1 MWCHICA
8 GCPDAVPTHKLL
20 FTFAKCRTLLSPA
33 PKASSATAKK
43 CCRIVGPPRR
53 ERHLTNGGCNGV
65 PAPLTPV
72 LSGNRRGFYPPV
84 ERAVVRTFSIDKMRP
99 VCPVCNP
106 GGDTPYPT
114 GFPQPRCVDDHG
126 KGLNGGDP
134 KNVRQN
140 LIETAADIVHHR
152 WDIDAANDDD
162 RCEHDNLK
170 VVCEWS
176 KIGLKKEDSSKDFS
190 PSIICPLM
198 LFIVN
203 LPNCT

>member
-1 MWCHICA
+1 MA
-8 GCPDAVPTHKLL
+8 GPMTAYRCDVTSVLAAQMPCRPTNFSLLLLSAVPY
-20 FTFAKCRTLLSPA
+20 FPPA

-53 ERHLTNGGCNGV
+53 ERHLTNGGYNGV

-152 WDIDAANDDD
+152 WDIDAANA
-162 RCEHDNLK
+162 
-170 VVCEWS
+170 
-176 KIGLKKEDSSKDFS
+176 IG
-190 PSIICPLM
+190 
-198 LFIVN
+198 VH
-203 LPNCT
+203 TTT